1 MAKHYIIPAT
11 QSHQITPT
19 CFICGVGSVHGNA
32 GLEYGGGSNGEDPNE
47 KPF

>member
-1 MAKHYIIPAT
+1 MTKHYIIPAT

-32 GLEYGGGSNGEDPNE
+32 NLDFGGGTDGSNENE
-47 KPF
+47 RPF